1 MGRFRTIALML
12 LYWTSDRETLSC
24 ATGSGAD
31 QSRARGGVH
40 ALTSVIIKGREVEG
54 QCSNCRYK
62 HFSVTLLSVDLT
74 REDKCIKF

>member
-31 QSRARGGVH
+31 QSRAKGGGELH
-40 ALTSVIIKGREVEG
+40 ALTSVIMKGEG
-54 QCSNCRYK
+54 GRR
-62 HFSVTLLSVDLT
+62 SVLQL
-74 REDKCIKF
+74 

>member
-31 QSRARGGVH
+31 QSRAKGGGAARTNLRDNERGGRSKVS
-40 ALTSVIIKGREVEG
+40 APT
-54 QCSNCRYK
+54 
-62 HFSVTLLSVDLT
+62 VDINT
-74 REDKCIKF
+74 FQ